1 MKLTEDV
8 AAGGAFWGNLSG
20 AVPYL
25 DYANITDYSEL
36 RFEGTPGAQLRLMCN
51 RLVDE
56 GPIFEKIY
64 TIGSDGRLTVK
75 ISDLK
80 FLNGGTPCDFVCLQA
95 IKVPWGG
102 STCKLTSIQILKG
115 GADEPVVTGLQ
126 TVKAAAE
133 NGTIFNLGG
142 QRLAKPVKGLNIING
157 KKVVIK

>member
-1 MKLTEDV
+1 M
-8 AAGGAFWGNLSG
+8 
-20 AVPYL
+20 
-25 DYANITDYSEL
+25 
-36 RFEGTPGAQLRLMCN
+36 
-51 RLVDE
+51 
-56 GPIFEKIY
+56 
-64 TIGSDGRLTVK
+64 
-75 ISDLK
+75 K

-133 NGTIFNLGG
+133 DDAIYSISG
-142 QRLAKPVKGLNIING
+142 QRLAQPKKGLNIING